1 MHFTPQGPGSLR
13 SISSFLAVLAL
24 TGPIHSVL
32 AIPAS
37 AAAPHNKRALDVPGL
52 GVELEIARIVYDP
65 KGKKY
70 EDMSPD
76 RREQLKG
83 AIITPIGFGK
93 DHPKQNWDITAEI
106 SGTNKPFTEIILNG
120 KKNEIG
126 KHGTEKLGEQITKY
140 MVRTF

>member
-1 MHFTPQGPGSLR
+1 MRFTPPGSGSLH
-13 SISSFLAVLAL
+13 STSSFLAVLAL

-52 GVELEIARIVYDP
+52 GVELEIAQIVYDP

-93 DHPKQNWDITAEI
+93 DHPKENWDITAEI
-106 SGTNKPFTEIILNG
+106 AGTNKPFTEIISDG

-126 KHGTEKLGEQITKY
+126 KHGTKKLGEQITTY
-140 MVRTF
+140 MVRAS

>member
-1 MHFTPQGPGSLR
+1 M
-13 SISSFLAVLAL
+13 
-24 TGPIHSVL
+24 
-32 AIPAS
+32 
-37 AAAPHNKRALDVPGL
+37 
-52 GVELEIARIVYDP
+52 VYDP

-93 DHPKQNWDITAEI
+93 DHPKENWDITAEI
-106 SGTNKPFTEIILNG
+106 SGANKPFTEIISNG

-126 KHGTEKLGEQITKY
+126 KHGTKKLGEQITTY
-140 MVRTF
+140 MVRTSQFLSSFGLACSYAIDFRNIGGLGSMS